1 METEGHPT
9 QDLVEELQRRGGLL
23 HPGTSTGPDDE
34 ALEFARRGGVA
45 EPGVWLFLPNSA
57 YDTAIDERPPQ
68 L

>member
-23 HPGTSTGPDDE
+23 HPGTSAGPDAE

-57 YDTAIDERPPQ
+57 YDTAIDEGPPQ